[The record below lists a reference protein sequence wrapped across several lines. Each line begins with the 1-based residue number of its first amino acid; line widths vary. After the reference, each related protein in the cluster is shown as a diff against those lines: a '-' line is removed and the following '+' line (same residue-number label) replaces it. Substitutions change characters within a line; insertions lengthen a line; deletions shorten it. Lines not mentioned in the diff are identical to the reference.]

1 MKTYLVFFCLSWYS
15 IGVFGQSL
23 EVNVSFDTLY
33 LGNSL
38 KITFTAENTNGDI
51 AVDLTGLPIVSGP
64 NTSSSISIMNGQR
77 SATQEITYYAK
88 PTQVGPLTIPAA
100 SIVEDGLETH
110 PYVVLVVDNPDQI
123 IQKAPQSART
133 SLWGRHS
140 QPAPS
145 APPTRPRRQLKKI

>member
-15 IGVFGQSL
+15 IGAFGQSL

-133 SLWGRHS
+133 SLWGRRS
-140 QPAPS
+140 QPAPP